1 MKIKRI
7 KFNETVKLKNK
18 IYIDARSPSEYAVD
32 HIPDAVNLP
41 LLNDSERAVIGK
53 IYKQQ
58 GSFEARKRGV
68 EIVSPKL
75 KNLTDFL
82 SDISEGFE
90 NVVFYCSRGGLR
102 SYSLASFFSLV
113 CDKNIFI
120 VEKGYKEYRQ
130 FILRYF
136 ENFGKNFLVVDGYT
150 GTGKTM
156 ILRELKRK
164 GLPVVDLEN
173 IAKHRGSVFGGVG
186 IKDDI
191 NQKKFETL
199 LYKEVEIYKDF
210 KTIIV
215 EGESRHIGKCVLPGK
230 FYERMNQSPHIW
242 LDTSDEYRVNVI
254 KEDYL
259 KTLDNYGELV
269 APIEALKSFIGGK
282 NVEMLKKEVE
292 KENFDFVIL
301 YLLKNYYDILYKKG
315 RLPDNKFYKKIYF
328 SRFEEGVKAVEE
340 IYNELNG

>member
-75 KNLTDFL
+75 KNLIDFL

-130 FILRYF
+130 FILHYF

-199 LYKEVEIYKDF
+199 LYKEVEIYNDF

-215 EGESRHIGKCVLPGK
+215 EGERSQIGKCDLPGK
-230 FYERMNQSPHIW
+230 F
-242 LDTSDEYRVNVI
+242 
-254 KEDYL
+254 
-259 KTLDNYGELV
+259 
-269 APIEALKSFIGGK
+269 
-282 NVEMLKKEVE
+282 
-292 KENFDFVIL
+292 
-301 YLLKNYYDILYKKG
+301 
-315 RLPDNKFYKKIYF
+315 
-328 SRFEEGVKAVEE
+328 
-340 IYNELNG
+340 